1 MSETPTLSA
10 SQTKRVVII
19 LALAVGLISAVMLW
33 WGLSHPTPKSL
44 QLVTPSRTPGG
55 PAEVRATVHIE
66 GMTCEGCAATI
77 KSSLKKLGVDDVSVD
92 LEKKQAVVLFR
103 TDKVSLGDIMSKI
116 HEAGYT
122 PKLLE

>member
-1 MSETPTLSA
+1 MSQTPTLNA
-10 SQTKRVVII
+10 LQTKRLVIV
-19 LALAVGLISAVMLW
+19 LALAIALIAAGMMW
-33 WGLSHPTPKSL
+33 WGLAHPTPKSL

-77 KSSLKKLGVDDVSVD
+77 KSSLTKLGVDNVSVD
-92 LEKKQAVVLFR
+92 LEKKQAIVLFR
-103 TDKVSLGDIMSKI
+103 TDKVSLGDILSKI

>member
-1 MSETPTLSA
+1 MPEAATLSS
-10 SQTKRVVII
+10 SQTKRLVIA
-19 LALAVGLISAVMLW
+19 LALIVSLASAVMLW
-33 WGLSHPTPKSL
+33 WGAKHPTPKSL
-44 QLVTPSRTPGG
+44 QVVTPARTPGG

-77 KSSLKKLGVDDVSVD
+77 TSSLKKLGVDEVTVN
-92 LEKKQAVVLFR
+92 LERKQAVVLFR
-103 TDKVSLGDIMSKI
+103 TDKVALGDIMSKI

>member
-10 SQTKRVVII
+10 AQTKRVVIV

>member
-1 MSETPTLSA
+1 MSVTPTLNA
-10 SQTKRVVII
+10 LQTKRLVIV
-19 LALAVGLISAVMLW
+19 LALAIALITAGMMW
-33 WGLSHPTPKSL
+33 WGLAHPTPKSL

-55 PAEVRATVHIE
+55 PAEVRATVLVE

-77 KSSLKKLGVDDVSVD
+77 KSSLTKLGVDSVSVD
-92 LEKKQAVVLFR
+92 LEKKQAIVLFR
-103 TDKVSLGDIMSKI
+103 TDKVSLGDILSKI